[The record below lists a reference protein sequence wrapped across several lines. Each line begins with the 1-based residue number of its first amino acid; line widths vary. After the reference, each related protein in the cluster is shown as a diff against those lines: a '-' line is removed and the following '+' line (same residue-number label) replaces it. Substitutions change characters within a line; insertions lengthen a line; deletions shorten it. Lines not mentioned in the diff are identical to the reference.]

1 MSASNDA
8 LTTRLEESELRG
20 SQIKK
25 KRMSED
31 LFYGGLHGL
40 LYYDLCR
47 MKVLRDKL
55 GEKRKQAIVLR
66 PIVPNL
72 QYLFK

>member
-31 LFYGGLHGL
+31 LFYGGLYGL

-47 MKVLRDKL
+47 MKVLR
-55 GEKRKQAIVLR
+55 
-66 PIVPNL
+66 
-72 QYLFK
+72 

>member
-31 LFYGGLHGL
+31 LFYGGLYGL

-47 MKVLRDKL
+47 MKVLRQGKKEASHCAAAYSSKL
-55 GEKRKQAIVLR
+55 T
-66 PIVPNL
+66 VP
-72 QYLFK
+72 F